1 MEKGDALY
9 GETADFIIVSTLNHI
24 CFSMP
29 LSFFYY
35 RMTLIFVQI
44 NIYADFPLLLCSA
57 MELAL
62 SLEKLVNEK
71 LLNVHSVMALYF
83 SAFGYDYFCL
93 SHNFLF
99 PEELTIFL
107 SLVVK
112 AN

>member
-9 GETADFIIVSTLNHI
+9 GEIADFIIVSTLNHI

-71 LLNVHSVMALYF
+71 LLNVHSVMPLYF
-83 SAFGYDYFCL
+83 SAFGYYYFCISL
-93 SHNFLF
+93 IFYFLRSSQCLF
-99 PEELTIFL
+99 
-107 SLVVK
+107 
-112 AN
+112 